1 MRLFTG
7 IAPAPNVID
16 RLSAIFDELRPT
28 AQINWSP
35 VGNLHITCKFI
46 GEWPEDL
53 LPEMEAALGTVAVAD
68 PIPITISQVGFFPNP
83 QRPHSL
89 FADVEAGPALAEL
102 AAAIDMAL
110 APLGCDPETRPYR
123 PHITLARVKPG
134 NDIRGLREH
143 VAAMTD
149 FEFGSFDA
157 RDFHLYVST
166 PAPGGSV
173 YTKLATY
180 DLMRENNEIS

>member
-1 MRLFTG
+1 
-7 IAPAPNVID
+7 
-16 RLSAIFDELRPT
+16 
-28 AQINWSP
+28 
-35 VGNLHITCKFI
+35 
-46 GEWPEDL
+46 
-53 LPEMEAALGTVAVAD
+53 MEAALGTVAVAD

-123 PHITLARVKPG
+123 PHIHRSRALNRAMTFAG
-134 NDIRGLREH
+134 SANMS
-143 VAAMTD
+143 AAMTD

-166 PAPGGSV
+166 PAARRLGLHETRHV
-173 YTKLATY
+173 
-180 DLMRENNEIS
+180 